1 MHTSFF
7 SDIIARKPALFRAML
22 AFNGRLGSAAPD
34 CPEEWRVPGLDT
46 AVVAAEL
53 SLRGSPVLAWP
64 VAPPEEGFWDF
75 TDESRRL
82 AFLSAEEL
90 ERLGKVFGVCVHAAE
105 LARIITREP
114 VLALREALGEPLYR
128 YGIQRGQYQLGSVRQ
143 FFLSRDV
150 REPLLERMQRHGR
163 LAIAICRAPWPTALK
178 ERAAENLEDAP
189 PSVAPGDTVTPSAG
203 TRVLKASETA
213 VLLEANA
220 VLDAA
225 RERVADM
232 ERKAGEAY
240 ERRREEGY
248 RDGVEEGRLEH
259 AEKVMETVL
268 SSVEYI
274 EGIEA
279 TLVNVV
285 AVAVRKVIGEIDE
298 NERIVRIVRNALVT
312 VRNQQHVT
320 IRVAP
325 ADEKAVREGLASMLA
340 SVPGGASFLDVVPDA
355 RLERGA
361 CLLESELGVVDASL
375 ETQLKA
381 LENALRSKIAS

>member
-1 MHTSFF
+1 MGS
-7 SDIIARKPALFRAML
+7 LFRL
-22 AFNGRLGSAAPD
+22 
-34 CPEEWRVPGLDT
+34 T
-46 AVVAAEL
+46 
-53 SLRGSPVLAWP
+53 
-64 VAPPEEGFWDF
+64 
-75 TDESRRL
+75 
-82 AFLSAEEL
+82 
-90 ERLGKVFGVCVHAAE
+90 
-105 LARIITREP
+105 
-114 VLALREALGEPLYR
+114 
-128 YGIQRGQYQLGSVRQ
+128 
-143 FFLSRDV
+143 
-150 REPLLERMQRHGR
+150 
-163 LAIAICRAPWPTALK
+163 
-178 ERAAENLEDAP
+178 
-189 PSVAPGDTVTPSAG
+189 GDTVTPSAG
-203 TRVLKASETA
+203 TRVLKASEAA

-248 RDGVEEGRLEH
+248 REGRLEH

>member
-1 MHTSFF
+1 MGS
-7 SDIIARKPALFRAML
+7 LFRL
-22 AFNGRLGSAAPD
+22 
-34 CPEEWRVPGLDT
+34 T
-46 AVVAAEL
+46 
-53 SLRGSPVLAWP
+53 
-64 VAPPEEGFWDF
+64 
-75 TDESRRL
+75 
-82 AFLSAEEL
+82 
-90 ERLGKVFGVCVHAAE
+90 
-105 LARIITREP
+105 
-114 VLALREALGEPLYR
+114 
-128 YGIQRGQYQLGSVRQ
+128 
-143 FFLSRDV
+143 
-150 REPLLERMQRHGR
+150 
-163 LAIAICRAPWPTALK
+163 
-178 ERAAENLEDAP
+178 
-189 PSVAPGDTVTPSAG
+189 GDTVTPSAG
-203 TRVLKASETA
+203 TRVLKASEAA

-274 EGIEA
+274 EGIA

>member
-53 SLRGSPVLAWP
+53 SRRGSPVLAWP
-64 VAPPEEGFWDF
+64 VALPEEGFWDF

-105 LARIITREP
+105 LARIITLEP

-189 PSVAPGDTVTPSAG
+189 PSVSPAVQRAVWFG
-203 TRVLKASETA
+203 LKK
-213 VLLEANA
+213 LLLKE
-220 VLDAA
+220 
-225 RERVADM
+225 
-232 ERKAGEAY
+232 
-240 ERRREEGY
+240 
-248 RDGVEEGRLEH
+248 
-259 AEKVMETVL
+259 
-268 SSVEYI
+268 
-274 EGIEA
+274 
-279 TLVNVV
+279 
-285 AVAVRKVIGEIDE
+285 
-298 NERIVRIVRNALVT
+298 
-312 VRNQQHVT
+312 
-320 IRVAP
+320 VAP
-325 ADEKAVREGLASMLA
+325 QWAPCFD
-340 SVPGGASFLDVVPDA
+340 
-355 RLERGA
+355 
-361 CLLESELGVVDASL
+361 
-375 ETQLKA
+375 
-381 LENALRSKIAS
+381 

>member
-1 MHTSFF
+1 MGS
-7 SDIIARKPALFRAML
+7 LFRL
-22 AFNGRLGSAAPD
+22 
-34 CPEEWRVPGLDT
+34 T
-46 AVVAAEL
+46 
-53 SLRGSPVLAWP
+53 
-64 VAPPEEGFWDF
+64 
-75 TDESRRL
+75 
-82 AFLSAEEL
+82 
-90 ERLGKVFGVCVHAAE
+90 
-105 LARIITREP
+105 
-114 VLALREALGEPLYR
+114 
-128 YGIQRGQYQLGSVRQ
+128 
-143 FFLSRDV
+143 
-150 REPLLERMQRHGR
+150 
-163 LAIAICRAPWPTALK
+163 
-178 ERAAENLEDAP
+178 
-189 PSVAPGDTVTPSAG
+189 GDTVTPSAG
-203 TRVLKASETA
+203 TRVLKASEAA

-312 VRNQQHVT
+312 VRNQQHV
-320 IRVAP
+320 AP

>member
-1 MHTSFF
+1 MGS
-7 SDIIARKPALFRAML
+7 LFRL
-22 AFNGRLGSAAPD
+22 
-34 CPEEWRVPGLDT
+34 T
-46 AVVAAEL
+46 
-53 SLRGSPVLAWP
+53 
-64 VAPPEEGFWDF
+64 
-75 TDESRRL
+75 
-82 AFLSAEEL
+82 
-90 ERLGKVFGVCVHAAE
+90 
-105 LARIITREP
+105 
-114 VLALREALGEPLYR
+114 
-128 YGIQRGQYQLGSVRQ
+128 
-143 FFLSRDV
+143 
-150 REPLLERMQRHGR
+150 
-163 LAIAICRAPWPTALK
+163 
-178 ERAAENLEDAP
+178 
-189 PSVAPGDTVTPSAG
+189 GDTVTPSAG
-203 TRVLKASETA
+203 TRVLKASEAA

-285 AVAVRKVIGEIDE
+285 AVAVRKVIGDE

>member
-1 MHTSFF
+1 MGS
-7 SDIIARKPALFRAML
+7 LFRL
-22 AFNGRLGSAAPD
+22 
-34 CPEEWRVPGLDT
+34 T
-46 AVVAAEL
+46 
-53 SLRGSPVLAWP
+53 
-64 VAPPEEGFWDF
+64 
-75 TDESRRL
+75 
-82 AFLSAEEL
+82 
-90 ERLGKVFGVCVHAAE
+90 
-105 LARIITREP
+105 
-114 VLALREALGEPLYR
+114 
-128 YGIQRGQYQLGSVRQ
+128 
-143 FFLSRDV
+143 
-150 REPLLERMQRHGR
+150 
-163 LAIAICRAPWPTALK
+163 
-178 ERAAENLEDAP
+178 
-189 PSVAPGDTVTPSAG
+189 GDTVTPSAG
-203 TRVLKASETA
+203 TRVLKASEAA

-325 ADEKAVREGLASMLA
+325 ADEKAVREGLASML
-340 SVPGGASFLDVVPDA
+340 GGASFLDVVPDA

>member
-1 MHTSFF
+1 MGS
-7 SDIIARKPALFRAML
+7 LFRL
-22 AFNGRLGSAAPD
+22 
-34 CPEEWRVPGLDT
+34 T
-46 AVVAAEL
+46 
-53 SLRGSPVLAWP
+53 
-64 VAPPEEGFWDF
+64 
-75 TDESRRL
+75 
-82 AFLSAEEL
+82 
-90 ERLGKVFGVCVHAAE
+90 
-105 LARIITREP
+105 
-114 VLALREALGEPLYR
+114 
-128 YGIQRGQYQLGSVRQ
+128 
-143 FFLSRDV
+143 
-150 REPLLERMQRHGR
+150 
-163 LAIAICRAPWPTALK
+163 
-178 ERAAENLEDAP
+178 
-189 PSVAPGDTVTPSAG
+189 GDTVTPSAG
-203 TRVLKASETA
+203 TRVLKASEAA

-325 ADEKAVREGLASMLA
+325 VREGLASMLA

>member
-1 MHTSFF
+1 MGS
-7 SDIIARKPALFRAML
+7 LFRL
-22 AFNGRLGSAAPD
+22 
-34 CPEEWRVPGLDT
+34 T
-46 AVVAAEL
+46 
-53 SLRGSPVLAWP
+53 
-64 VAPPEEGFWDF
+64 
-75 TDESRRL
+75 
-82 AFLSAEEL
+82 
-90 ERLGKVFGVCVHAAE
+90 
-105 LARIITREP
+105 
-114 VLALREALGEPLYR
+114 
-128 YGIQRGQYQLGSVRQ
+128 
-143 FFLSRDV
+143 
-150 REPLLERMQRHGR
+150 
-163 LAIAICRAPWPTALK
+163 
-178 ERAAENLEDAP
+178 
-189 PSVAPGDTVTPSAG
+189 GDTVTPSAG
-203 TRVLKASETA
+203 TRVLKASEAA

-340 SVPGGASFLDVVPDA
+340 SVPAGPVFWMSCRMRVLSGGRAFWKASSAWSMPASRHSSRRWKTPCVPKSLHSSVPIAGTTPTTASAVCPICDRGPIHWCTRFLHYRAACAVARHGLRKDVLGP
-355 RLERGA
+355 RPHFRPLRRGDWA
-361 CLLESELGVVDASL
+361 NLLGYRGYGLTNGWMPYGL
-375 ETQLKA
+375 
-381 LENALRSKIAS
+381 

>member
-1 MHTSFF
+1 M
-7 SDIIARKPALFRAML
+7 
-22 AFNGRLGSAAPD
+22 
-34 CPEEWRVPGLDT
+34 
-46 AVVAAEL
+46 
-53 SLRGSPVLAWP
+53 
-64 VAPPEEGFWDF
+64 
-75 TDESRRL
+75 
-82 AFLSAEEL
+82 
-90 ERLGKVFGVCVHAAE
+90 
-105 LARIITREP
+105 
-114 VLALREALGEPLYR
+114 
-128 YGIQRGQYQLGSVRQ
+128 
-143 FFLSRDV
+143 
-150 REPLLERMQRHGR
+150 
-163 LAIAICRAPWPTALK
+163 
-178 ERAAENLEDAP
+178 
-189 PSVAPGDTVTPSAG
+189 
-203 TRVLKASETA
+203 
-213 VLLEANA
+213 
-220 VLDAA
+220 
-225 RERVADM
+225 
-232 ERKAGEAY
+232 
-240 ERRREEGY
+240 
-248 RDGVEEGRLEH
+248 EEGRLEH

-312 VRNQQHVT
+312 VRNQQHLT

-381 LENALRSKIAS
+381 LENPLRSKIAS

>member
-1 MHTSFF
+1 MGS
-7 SDIIARKPALFRAML
+7 LFRL
-22 AFNGRLGSAAPD
+22 
-34 CPEEWRVPGLDT
+34 T
-46 AVVAAEL
+46 
-53 SLRGSPVLAWP
+53 
-64 VAPPEEGFWDF
+64 
-75 TDESRRL
+75 
-82 AFLSAEEL
+82 
-90 ERLGKVFGVCVHAAE
+90 
-105 LARIITREP
+105 
-114 VLALREALGEPLYR
+114 
-128 YGIQRGQYQLGSVRQ
+128 
-143 FFLSRDV
+143 
-150 REPLLERMQRHGR
+150 
-163 LAIAICRAPWPTALK
+163 
-178 ERAAENLEDAP
+178 
-189 PSVAPGDTVTPSAG
+189 GDTVTPSAG
-203 TRVLKASETA
+203 TRVLKASEAA

-248 RDGVEEGRLEH
+248 RDGVEEGRL
-259 AEKVMETVL
+259 ETVL

>member
-22 AFNGRLGSAAPD
+22 AFNGRLGSVVPD
-34 CPEEWRVPGLDT
+34 CPEAWRVPGLNT
-46 AVVAAEL
+46 AIVAAEL
-53 SLRGSPVLAWP
+53 SRRGSPVLAWP

-163 LAIAICRAPWPTALK
+163 LAIAICRAPWPAALK
-178 ERAAENLEDAP
+178 ERAAENIEDAP
-189 PSVAPGDTVTPSAG
+189 PSVSP
-203 TRVLKASETA
+203 
-213 VLLEANA
+213 A

-375 ETQLKA
+375 ETQPKA

>member
-1 MHTSFF
+1 MGS
-7 SDIIARKPALFRAML
+7 LFRL
-22 AFNGRLGSAAPD
+22 
-34 CPEEWRVPGLDT
+34 T
-46 AVVAAEL
+46 
-53 SLRGSPVLAWP
+53 
-64 VAPPEEGFWDF
+64 
-75 TDESRRL
+75 
-82 AFLSAEEL
+82 
-90 ERLGKVFGVCVHAAE
+90 
-105 LARIITREP
+105 
-114 VLALREALGEPLYR
+114 
-128 YGIQRGQYQLGSVRQ
+128 
-143 FFLSRDV
+143 
-150 REPLLERMQRHGR
+150 
-163 LAIAICRAPWPTALK
+163 
-178 ERAAENLEDAP
+178 
-189 PSVAPGDTVTPSAG
+189 GDTVTPSAG
-203 TRVLKASETA
+203 TRVLKASEAA

-355 RLERGA
+355 RLERGRA
-361 CLLESELGVVDASL
+361 FWKASSAWSMPASRHSSRRWKTPCAPKSL
-375 ETQLKA
+375 HSA
-381 LENALRSKIAS
+381 YRCGDNADNRFSRLPHMRSRPDSLVYTFPPL